1 MERSVYIIH
10 CPPSWLKTPP
20 LSLVYIENYLRGK
33 GFAVK
38 VRDVNAELFK
48 ASGLPQSNWLALNRA
63 FEENLFTQA
72 IERIFPLPDLCNDIK
87 NYEYIGFSLLKRN
100 SAFSFALSQ
109 KLREKFP
116 EKKIIFGGPHT
127 LFLNRQ
133 NKTDAKSFWVI
144 GEGEKA
150 IFNILEGAKEKI
162 RLFEEI
168 DDLDRLP
175 FLDFSCL
182 NTEYYSKTIPLL
194 SSRGCKF
201 GCNFCSERQL
211 YKKIRQHSPAYVC
224 DLIKFLIEKHKINTF
239 VFSDSLINYS
249 NAWLEEFC
257 TLVLKNKLVVKWEA
271 QMRVDGNFDQNLGRL
286 MKNSGCY
293 NLFIGLESASPIT
306 LRNMNK
312 GFNPDTALEFLKK
325 LKHAG
330 LHFEISL
337 IFGYPG
343 ETEADFNSTLNFVLK
358 NKSIIPKI
366 AQANPFIDYASESD
380 DDFPSH
386 QAIARIEKFVRTLD
400 AEKIKYTKSF
410 INNLVY

>member
-1 MERSVYIIH
+1 
-10 CPPSWLKTPP
+10 
-20 LSLVYIENYLRGK
+20 
-33 GFAVK
+33 
-38 VRDVNAELFK
+38 
-48 ASGLPQSNWLALNRA
+48 
-63 FEENLFTQA
+63 
-72 IERIFPLPDLCNDIK
+72 
-87 NYEYIGFSLLKRN
+87 
-100 SAFSFALSQ
+100 
-109 KLREKFP
+109 
-116 EKKIIFGGPHT
+116 
-127 LFLNRQ
+127 
-133 NKTDAKSFWVI
+133 VI

-150 IFNILEGAKEKI
+150 IFNILEGQKKKSDFLKKSMTWTPA
-162 RLFEEI
+162 
-168 DDLDRLP
+168 

-194 SSRGCKF
+194 SSRGANSAAILF
-201 GCNFCSERQL
+201 RRQL

-366 AQANPFIDYASESD
+366 AQANPFIDYG
-380 DDFPSH
+380 
-386 QAIARIEKFVRTLD
+386 
-400 AEKIKYTKSF
+400 
-410 INNLVY
+410 